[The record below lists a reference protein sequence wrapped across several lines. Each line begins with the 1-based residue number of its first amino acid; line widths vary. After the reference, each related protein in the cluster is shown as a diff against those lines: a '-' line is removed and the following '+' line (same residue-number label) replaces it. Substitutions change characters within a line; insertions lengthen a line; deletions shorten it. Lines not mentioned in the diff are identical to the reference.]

1 MSDEIGGAAA
11 GAAPPEMVEVVV
23 RVPARVLADYDAD
36 VSRGIYENRDEALRL
51 GLVESWR
58 YHQGR
63 YSTLR
68 IELRESP
75 DKRPDTGK
83 PEAGRRLPST
93 VSAVSQLPPSIP
105 PEYRIGYCPRTPAQ

>member
-51 GLVESWR
+51 GRVESWR

-68 IELRESP
+68 IELRDSP

-83 PEAGRRLPST
+83 PEATDVLAAADSLTDTETGKPQAGHDEERKT
-93 VSAVSQLPPSIP
+93 
-105 PEYRIGYCPRTPAQ
+105 

>member
-1 MSDEIGGAAA
+1 MSNETEEPAA
-11 GAAPPEMVEVVV
+11 GAELPEMVEVVV

-36 VSRGIYENRDEALRL
+36 VGRGIYESRDEALRL

-68 IELRESP
+68 IELRDSP

-83 PEAGRRLPST
+83 PEATDVLAAADSL
-93 VSAVSQLPPSIP
+93 SD
-105 PEYRIGYCPRTPAQ
+105 PETEKPEAGDGEERQA

>member
-1 MSDEIGGAAA
+1 
-11 GAAPPEMVEVVV
+11 MVEVVV
-23 RVPARVLADYDAD
+23 RVPVRVLADYDAD
-36 VSRGIYENRDEALRL
+36 VRRGIYEDRDEALRL

-68 IELRESP
+68 IELRDSP

-83 PEAGRRLPST
+83 PEATDVLAAAESL
-93 VSAVSQLPPSIP
+93 SD
-105 PEYRIGYCPRTPAQ
+105 PETRETEAGGDEEREV